1 MRTGNEVHGPET
13 ISVQSVKSGGM
24 YTYHVNQ
31 YSGDKH
37 NSRQLLASG
46 AKVSLYTNDFQKVF
60 ILGRHGYIDVRSVY
74 QRLIGYI
81 QEITDTF
88 FLAENQLDGVFS

>member
-13 ISVQSVKSGGM
+13 ISVQSVKSGGI
-24 YTYHVNQ
+24 YTYHINQ

-46 AKVSLYTNDFQKVF
+46 AKVSLYSNDFQKEF
-60 ILGRHGYIDVRSVY
+60 ILGQHGYVDVSCMLQQY
-74 QRLIGYI
+74 
-81 QEITDTF
+81 F
-88 FLAENQLDGVFS
+88 